1 MIDLKGYGPAL
12 MEGAAVTIELAF
24 LSLALSLAL
33 GLIGAS
39 AKLSQSPVARGF
51 ATTYTTLIRGVPDL
65 VMMLLFYY
73 GGQVA
78 VNMLSDY
85 IWEAYQI
92 DFFFQFDPFIS
103 GVVTI
108 GLIFGAYMTE
118 TFRGAFLAVE
128 TGQIEAARA
137 YGFTRLHTFRRIML
151 PQMLRHALPG
161 LGNNWQVL
169 LKTTALVSIIGLTDM
184 VRVAEEAANATTEPS
199 RPTWASSWTAWSI
212 SWGAATWYTTE
223 AANAAAARCEALLA
237 RLGKVPLNLHSWG
250 VDSRREL
257 SLLG

>member
-1 MIDLKGYGPAL
+1 MLDLKGYGPEL
-12 MEGAAVTIELAF
+12 LDGAVVTIELAF
-24 LSLALSLAL
+24 LSLVLALTL

-39 AKLSQSPVARGF
+39 SKLSGNRLVRGI
-51 ATTYTTLIRGVPDL
+51 ATFYTTVIRGVPDL

-73 GGQVA
+73 GGQVG
-78 VNMLSDY
+78 VNILSDY
-85 IWEAYQI
+85 LWDAYEI

-137 YGFTRLHTFRRIML
+137 YGFTRWHTFRRIMF

-161 LGNNWQVL
+161 IGNNWQVL

-184 VRVAEEAANATTEPS
+184 VRVAEEAAKAERMPFHFFI
-199 RPTWASSWTAWSI
+199 PVAAVYLILTAGSELFIKWLNKR
-212 SWGAATWYTTE
+212 
-223 AANAAAARCEALLA
+223 AN
-237 RLGKVPLNLHSWG
+237 VG
-250 VDSRREL
+250 VVQ
-257 SLLG
+257 GG

>member
-1 MIDLKGYGPAL
+1 MLDLKGYGPAL
-12 MEGAAVTIELAF
+12 LQGAVVTIELAF
-24 LSLALSLAL
+24 LSLALALVL

-39 AKLSQSPVARGF
+39 AKLSRSRVASGI

-78 VNMLSDY
+78 VNNLSDY
-85 IWEAYQI
+85 LYDAYGV

-103 GVVTI
+103 GVITI
-108 GLIFGAYMTE
+108 GLIFGAYMAE
-118 TFRGAFLAVE
+118 TFRGAFLAVDS
-128 TGQIEAARA
+128 GQIEAARA
-137 YGFTRLHTFRRIML
+137 YGFSRWRTFHRIIL

-184 VRVAEEAANATTEPS
+184 VRVAEEAAKAERMPFHFFI
-199 RPTWASSWTAWSI
+199 PVAFV
-212 SWGAATWYTTE
+212 Y
-223 AANAAAARCEALLA
+223 
-237 RLGKVPLNLHSWG
+237 
-250 VDSRREL
+250 L
-257 SLLG
+257 SLTAGSELFIKWLNKRANVGVVQGS

>member
-1 MIDLKGYGPAL
+1 MFDLKGYGPAL
-12 MEGAAVTIELAF
+12 LNGAVVTMELAF
-24 LSLALSLAL
+24 LSLALALTL
-33 GLIGAS
+33 GLIGAA
-39 AKLSQSPVARGF
+39 AKLSNSRIAVGI
-51 ATTYTTLIRGVPDL
+51 ATSYTTLIRGVPDL

-73 GGQVA
+73 GGQVG

-85 IWEAYQI
+85 VWETYEI

-137 YGFTRLHTFRRIML
+137 YGFSRWHTFRRVMV

-161 LGNNWQVL
+161 IGNNWQVL

-184 VRVAEEAANATTEPS
+184 VRVAEEAAKAERMPFHFFI
-199 RPTWASSWTAWSI
+199 PVAFVYLALTAGSELFIKWLDKR
-212 SWGAATWYTTE
+212 
-223 AANAAAARCEALLA
+223 AN
-237 RLGKVPLNLHSWG
+237 VG
-250 VDSRREL
+250 VIQEN
-257 SLLG
+257 

>member
-1 MIDLKGYGPAL
+1 MFDLKGYGPAL
-12 MEGAAVTIELAF
+12 AEGAVVTIELAF
-24 LSLALSLAL
+24 FSLALALTL
-33 GLIGAS
+33 GLLGAS
-39 AKLSQSPVARGF
+39 AKLSGNRLLVGF

-85 IWEAYQI
+85 LWKAYDI

-118 TFRGAFLAVE
+118 TFRGAFLAVDA
-128 TGQIEAARA
+128 GQIEAARA
-137 YGFTRLHTFRRIML
+137 YGFTRWHTFRRVMI

-161 LGNNWQVL
+161 IGNNWQVL

-184 VRVAEEAANATTEPS
+184 VRVAEEAAKAERMPFHFFI
-199 RPTWASSWTAWSI
+199 PVAAVYLGVTAVSELFIKWLDKR
-212 SWGAATWYTTE
+212 
-223 AANAAAARCEALLA
+223 ANA
-237 RLGKVPLNLHSWG
+237 G
-250 VDSRREL
+250 VVQ
-257 SLLG
+257 GN

>member
-1 MIDLKGYGPAL
+1 MFDLKGYGPAL
-12 MEGAAVTIELAF
+12 AEGAVVTIELAF
-24 LSLALSLAL
+24 FSLALALTL
-33 GLIGAS
+33 GLLGAS
-39 AKLSQSPVARGF
+39 AKLSGNRLLAGF
-51 ATTYTTLIRGVPDL
+51 AATYTTLIRGVPDI

-85 IWEAYQI
+85 LWKAYDI

-128 TGQIEAARA
+128 SGQIEAARA
-137 YGFTRLHTFRRIML
+137 YGFTRWHTFRRVMI

-161 LGNNWQVL
+161 IGNNWQVL

-184 VRVAEEAANATTEPS
+184 VRVAEEAAKAERMPFHFFIPVAAVYLALTA
-199 RPTWASSWTAWSI
+199 ASELFIKW
-212 SWGAATWYTTE
+212 
-223 AANAAAARCEALLA
+223 
-237 RLGKVPLNLHSWG
+237 LNKRAHAG
-250 VDSRREL
+250 VVQ
-257 SLLG
+257 GN

>member
-1 MIDLKGYGPAL
+1 MFDLKGYGPSL
-12 MEGAAVTIELAF
+12 LDGAVITIELAF
-24 LSLALSLAL
+24 LSLALALAL

-39 AKLSQSPVARGF
+39 SKLSGNRLAKGI
-51 ATTYTTLIRGVPDL
+51 ATGYTTVIRGIPDL

-78 VNMLSDY
+78 VNNLSDY
-85 IWEAYQI
+85 LYEAYEI

-128 TGQIEAARA
+128 TGQVEAAKA
-137 YGFTRLHTFRRIML
+137 YGFTRWHTFRRIIF

-161 LGNNWQVL
+161 IGNNWQVL

-184 VRVAEEAANATTEPS
+184 VRVAEEAAKAERMPFHFFI
-199 RPTWASSWTAWSI
+199 PVAAVYLALTAGSELFIKWLDKR
-212 SWGAATWYTTE
+212 
-223 AANAAAARCEALLA
+223 AN
-237 RLGKVPLNLHSWG
+237 VG
-250 VDSRREL
+250 VVH
-257 SLLG
+257 GG

>member
-1 MIDLKGYGPAL
+1 MIDLKGYGPEL
-12 MEGAAVTIELAF
+12 LSGAVVTIELAF
-24 LSLALSLAL
+24 LSLAVALAL
-33 GLIGAS
+33 GLIGAA
-39 AKLSQSPVARGF
+39 AKLSNSRVAVGV

-73 GGQVA
+73 GGQVG

-85 IWEAYQI
+85 IWDTYEV

-103 GVVTI
+103 GVATI

-137 YGFTRLHTFRRIML
+137 YGFSNWHTFRRVMV

-161 LGNNWQVL
+161 IGNNWQVL

-184 VRVAEEAANATTEPS
+184 VRVAEEAAKAERMPFHFFI
-199 RPTWASSWTAWSI
+199 PVAFVYLALTAGSELFIKWLDKR
-212 SWGAATWYTTE
+212 
-223 AANAAAARCEALLA
+223 ANA
-237 RLGKVPLNLHSWG
+237 G
-250 VDSRREL
+250 VIQES
-257 SLLG
+257 

>member
-1 MIDLKGYGPAL
+1 MFDLKGYGPEL
-12 MEGAAVTIELAF
+12 LSGAVVTIELAF
-24 LSLALSLAL
+24 LSLALALVL
-33 GLIGAS
+33 GLIGAA
-39 AKLSQSPVARGF
+39 AKLSNSRVAVGV

-73 GGQVA
+73 GGQVC

-85 IWEAYQI
+85 IWDTYEV
-92 DFFFQFDPFIS
+92 DFFFQFNPFIS
-103 GVVTI
+103 GVITI

-137 YGFTRLHTFRRIML
+137 YGFSTWHTFRRVMV

-161 LGNNWQVL
+161 IGNNWQVL

-184 VRVAEEAANATTEPS
+184 VRVAEEAAKAERMPFHFFI
-199 RPTWASSWTAWSI
+199 PVAFVYLALTAGSELFIKWLDKR
-212 SWGAATWYTTE
+212 
-223 AANAAAARCEALLA
+223 ANA
-237 RLGKVPLNLHSWG
+237 G
-250 VDSRREL
+250 VIQEN
-257 SLLG
+257 

>member
-1 MIDLKGYGPAL
+1 MLDLKGYGPAL
-12 MEGAAVTIELAF
+12 LDGAVVTIELAF
-24 LSLALSLAL
+24 LSLTLAL
-33 GLIGAS
+33 ILGLVGAS
-39 AKLSQSPVARGF
+39 AKLSGSRVAVAI
-51 ATTYTTLIRGVPDL
+51 ATSYTTLIRGVPDL

-73 GGQVA
+73 GGQVM
-78 VNMLSDY
+78 VNNLSDMIY
-85 IWEAYQI
+85 NSYGY

-128 TGQIEAARA
+128 SGQIEAARA
-137 YGFTRLHTFRRIML
+137 YGFSRFHTFRRIIL

-184 VRVAEEAANATTEPS
+184 VRVAEEAAKAERMPFHFFI
-199 RPTWASSWTAWSI
+199 PVAFV
-212 SWGAATWYTTE
+212 Y
-223 AANAAAARCEALLA
+223 
-237 RLGKVPLNLHSWG
+237 
-250 VDSRREL
+250 L
-257 SLLG
+257 SLTACSELFIRWLDKRANVGVVRGN

>member
-1 MIDLKGYGPAL
+1 MLDLKGYGPEL
-12 MEGAAVTIELAF
+12 LDGAVVTIELAF
-24 LSLALSLAL
+24 LSLVLALTL

-39 AKLSQSPVARGF
+39 SKLSGNRVAKAI
-51 ATTYTTLIRGVPDL
+51 ATFYTTVVRGIPDL

-73 GGQVA
+73 GGQVS

-85 IWEAYQI
+85 LWDAYEI

-128 TGQIEAARA
+128 KGQIEAAKA
-137 YGFTRLHTFRRIML
+137 YGFTRWHTFRRIMF

-161 LGNNWQVL
+161 IGNNWQVL

-184 VRVAEEAANATTEPS
+184 VRVAEEAAKAERMPFHFFI
-199 RPTWASSWTAWSI
+199 PVAAVYLILTAGSELFIKWLNKR
-212 SWGAATWYTTE
+212 
-223 AANAAAARCEALLA
+223 AN
-237 RLGKVPLNLHSWG
+237 VG
-250 VDSRREL
+250 VVQGS
-257 SLLG
+257 

>member
-12 MEGAAVTIELAF
+12 LEGAVVTIELAF
-24 LSLALSLAL
+24 FSLALALVL
-33 GLIGAS
+33 GLVGAS
-39 AKLSQSPVARGF
+39 AKLSKSRVAIGI

-78 VNMLSDY
+78 VNNLSDY
-85 IWEAYQI
+85 LYDAYDI

-103 GVVTI
+103 GVITI
-108 GLIFGAYMTE
+108 GLIFGAYMAE

-128 TGQIEAARA
+128 SGQIEAARA
-137 YGFTRLHTFRRIML
+137 YGFSRWRTFHRIIL

-161 LGNNWQVL
+161 IGNNWQVL

-184 VRVAEEAANATTEPS
+184 VRVAEEAAKAERMPFHFFI
-199 RPTWASSWTAWSI
+199 PVAFV
-212 SWGAATWYTTE
+212 Y
-223 AANAAAARCEALLA
+223 
-237 RLGKVPLNLHSWG
+237 
-250 VDSRREL
+250 L
-257 SLLG
+257 SLTAGSELFIKWLNKRANIGVVQGS

>member
-1 MIDLKGYGPAL
+1 MLDLKGYGPAL
-12 MEGAAVTIELAF
+12 LDGAVVTIELAF
-24 LSLALSLAL
+24 LSLTLAVTL

-39 AKLSQSPVARGF
+39 SKLSSNRVAKGV
-51 ATTYTTLIRGVPDL
+51 ATAYTTLIRGVPDL

-78 VNMLSDY
+78 VNNLSDLL
-85 IWEAYQI
+85 WEAYEI

-128 TGQIEAARA
+128 TGQIEAAKA
-137 YGFTRLHTFRRIML
+137 YGFTRWHTFRRIIF

-161 LGNNWQVL
+161 IGNNWQVL

-184 VRVAEEAANATTEPS
+184 VRVAEEAAKAERMPFHFFI
-199 RPTWASSWTAWSI
+199 PVAAVYLALTAGSELFIKWLNKR
-212 SWGAATWYTTE
+212 
-223 AANAAAARCEALLA
+223 AN
-237 RLGKVPLNLHSWG
+237 VG
-250 VDSRREL
+250 VVQ
-257 SLLG
+257 GG

>member
-1 MIDLKGYGPAL
+1 MIDLKGYGPEL
-12 MEGAAVTIELAF
+12 LSGAVVTIELAF
-24 LSLALSLAL
+24 LSLAVALAL
-33 GLIGAS
+33 GLIGAA
-39 AKLSQSPVARGF
+39 AKLSNSRVAVGV

-73 GGQVA
+73 GGQVG
-78 VNMLSDY
+78 VNLLSDY
-85 IWEAYQI
+85 IWDTYEV

-137 YGFTRLHTFRRIML
+137 YGFSNWHTFRRVMV

-161 LGNNWQVL
+161 IGNNWQVL

-184 VRVAEEAANATTEPS
+184 VRVAEEAAKAERMPFHFFI
-199 RPTWASSWTAWSI
+199 PVAFVYLALTAGSELFIKWLDKR
-212 SWGAATWYTTE
+212 
-223 AANAAAARCEALLA
+223 ANA
-237 RLGKVPLNLHSWG
+237 G
-250 VDSRREL
+250 VIQES
-257 SLLG
+257 

>member
-12 MEGAAVTIELAF
+12 LEGAVVTIELAF
-24 LSLALSLAL
+24 FSLALALVL

-39 AKLSQSPVARGF
+39 AKLSKSRVAIGV

-78 VNMLSDY
+78 VNNLSDY
-85 IWEAYQI
+85 LYDAYDI

-103 GVVTI
+103 GVITI
-108 GLIFGAYMTE
+108 GLIFGAYMAE

-128 TGQIEAARA
+128 SGQIEAARA
-137 YGFTRLHTFRRIML
+137 YGFSRWRTFHRIIL

-161 LGNNWQVL
+161 IGNNWQVL

-184 VRVAEEAANATTEPS
+184 VRVAEEAAKAERMPFHFFI
-199 RPTWASSWTAWSI
+199 PVAFV
-212 SWGAATWYTTE
+212 Y
-223 AANAAAARCEALLA
+223 
-237 RLGKVPLNLHSWG
+237 
-250 VDSRREL
+250 L
-257 SLLG
+257 SLTAGSELFIKWLNKRANIGVVQGN

>member
-1 MIDLKGYGPAL
+1 MLDLKGYGPEL
-12 MEGAAVTIELAF
+12 LDGAVVTIELAF
-24 LSLALSLAL
+24 LSLALALTL

-39 AKLSQSPVARGF
+39 SKLSGNRLAKAI
-51 ATTYTTLIRGVPDL
+51 ATFYTTVVRGIPDL

-73 GGQVA
+73 GGQVT
-78 VNMLSDY
+78 VNMLSDW
-85 IWEAYQI
+85 IWETYEI

-128 TGQIEAARA
+128 KGQIEAARA
-137 YGFTRLHTFRRIML
+137 YGFTRWHTFRRIMF

-161 LGNNWQVL
+161 IGNNWQVL

-184 VRVAEEAANATTEPS
+184 VRVAEEAAKAERMPFHFFI
-199 RPTWASSWTAWSI
+199 PVAAVYLILTAGSELFIKWLNKR
-212 SWGAATWYTTE
+212 
-223 AANAAAARCEALLA
+223 AN
-237 RLGKVPLNLHSWG
+237 VG
-250 VDSRREL
+250 VVQ
-257 SLLG
+257 GG

>member
-12 MEGAAVTIELAF
+12 LDGAVVTIELAF
-24 LSLALSLAL
+24 LSLALALVL

-39 AKLSQSPVARGF
+39 AKLSKSRAAIGI

-78 VNMLSDY
+78 VNNLSDY
-85 IWEAYQI
+85 LYNAYGV

-103 GVVTI
+103 GVITI
-108 GLIFGAYMTE
+108 GLIFGAYMAE
-118 TFRGAFLAVE
+118 TFRGAFLAVDS
-128 TGQIEAARA
+128 GQIEAARA
-137 YGFTRLHTFRRIML
+137 YGFSRWRTFHRIIL

-161 LGNNWQVL
+161 IGNNWQVL

-184 VRVAEEAANATTEPS
+184 VRVAEEAAKAERMPFHFFI
-199 RPTWASSWTAWSI
+199 PVAFV
-212 SWGAATWYTTE
+212 Y
-223 AANAAAARCEALLA
+223 
-237 RLGKVPLNLHSWG
+237 
-250 VDSRREL
+250 L
-257 SLLG
+257 SLTAGSELFIKWLNKRANVGVVQGS